1 MSLQVFSS
9 FSSLVSRPSA
19 SARRALSSW
28 ITRGI
33 SACRGCTLGTGRG
46 GVLAVPDVGGSSAAA
61 CAGTTAAGGAMAA
74 AALRPSM
81 SLRSCWNSCWSFAIG
96 PLRAALPLEEGAND
110 CMEVLL
116 SLQVSSSASSLARS
130 PGPGASG
137 GNGPA
142 SPSCRRRA
150 RVSMPRC
157 SRSSCIRE
165 CRKSER
171 EAWSFSWFS
180 AAATR
185 TANAAA
191 SCSRSS
197 RFWRC
202 SSANPRSHSSRIS
215 VLSESFAT
223 SDQRRSSTCCAKRLP
238 TSSLQEASFEACSCK
253 SPCRRC

>member
-61 CAGTTAAGGAMAA
+61 CAGAAAAGGAVVAV
-74 AALRPSM
+74 ALRPSM
-81 SLRSCWNSCWSFAIG
+81 SLRSCWGSC
-96 PLRAALPLEEGAND
+96 
-110 CMEVLL
+110 
-116 SLQVSSSASSLARS
+116 SSLAKN
-130 PGPGASG
+130 PGGGASG
-137 GNGPA
+137 ENGPT